1 MASEVLLE
9 KDPRGAANI
18 AANATNHGEI
28 EKKDNKKYEVGDF
41 DNDTW
46 YATFTREPFG
56 CKMRYPSKG
65 SDKQDNVVDKM
76 RDALAPYEVS

>member
-9 KDPRGAANI
+9 VDPRRAANI

-28 EKKDNKKYEVGDF
+28 KKEGNKEYEVGNF
-41 DNDTW
+41 DKDRW

-56 CKMRYPSKG
+56 CKMRYPTTG
-65 SDKQDNVVDKM
+65 SDIQDDAADKI
-76 RDALAPYEVS
+76 RDALAPYEV